1 MSFDPP
7 TDDRT
12 ADVAAFFDGG
22 RLTLARHLAGLRKTD
37 LAALVAKTSTAVAA
51 WESGAKRP
59 TPTTVAMLALS
70 LAVDPGFFVVRSA
83 DVAAVSSTPHFRS
96 LRSTSQLG
104 RDQAF
109 AYGQLAVDIATSLEQ
124 HVEFPIRNVPLFPVT
139 AEDQDPDRPERAAQL
154 LRAGWEIGP
163 GPVGHLVRLLESH
176 GKPHRTLPAMDAVCG
191 V

>member
-59 TPTTVAMLALS
+59 TPRTVACS
-70 LAVDPGFFVVRSA
+70 P
-83 DVAAVSSTPHFRS
+83 
-96 LRSTSQLG
+96 
-104 RDQAF
+104 
-109 AYGQLAVDIATSLEQ
+109 
-124 HVEFPIRNVPLFPVT
+124 
-139 AEDQDPDRPERAAQL
+139 
-154 LRAGWEIGP
+154 
-163 GPVGHLVRLLESH
+163 
-176 GKPHRTLPAMDAVCG
+176 
-191 V
+191 